1 MKIISPIVSVLFV
14 FIVFIPLAFGQ
25 VAQDMMDV
33 QSVENGQM
41 LTLVQFLEHLEQTH
55 PLFEREQ
62 LNAKIAKQQQKS
74 LTGAED
80 WTVSSGVNVSHMSYS
95 PAAMGLESSSG
106 LSLGCNVS
114 RHLWSTGGNLSAGI
128 NLAASALDYSSGDI
142 YASIPG
148 ANYDNSISLSY
159 TQPLL
164 KNWKGVLSRLEYDL
178 KAVEINL
185 EEVQA
190 LENQEDF
197 LSSSALSFLDWVFYI
212 TKMQIVQERFQL
224 SMESLDEIQQKRARN
239 LVDEVDV
246 IRSKNSVSL
255 SQQDRVNVQLNLS
268 SLVEQLA
275 ILAQDTELA
284 DKSPQYNLYEIHKL
298 PELKE
303 VVEDFQQNS
312 RLLGQLKLSLKQ
324 LEIARKGNEE
334 SIKPDL
340 SLTARVGTK
349 QSDDSFGNA
358 LIMDKPEAILGL
370 TYTFPL
376 KNTQAQADLMAIDL
390 QIDQLNAQTRELEIT
405 QISMLSNI
413 CIQLEQMEEILKL
426 NRLQID
432 LARQKT
438 AEEQTT
444 YNRGRGDLTYVIQS
458 QDEEG
463 GAKLTYALNALT
475 YQKLYIQY
483 LALTD
488 QLLLSE

>member
-1 MKIISPIVSVLFV
+1 ML
-14 FIVFIPLAFGQ
+14 
-25 VAQDMMDV
+25 DV

-41 LTLVQFLEHLEQTH
+41 LTLVLFLRHLEQTH

-62 LNAKIAKQQQKS
+62 LNAKIAREQQKS

-80 WTVSSGVNVSHMSYS
+80 WAVSSGVNVSHMSYS
-95 PAAMGLESSSG
+95 PATMGLERSNG
-106 LSLGCNVS
+106 LSLSCDVS

-128 NLAASALDYSSGDI
+128 NLAASALDYSSENS
-142 YASIPG
+142 YASTPD
-148 ANYDNSISLSY
+148 ANYDNNISLSY

-212 TKMQIVQERFQL
+212 AKMQIVQERLQL

-255 SQQDRVNVQLNLS
+255 SQQDRVNVRLNLS

-275 ILAQDTELA
+275 ILTQDTELA

-298 PELKE
+298 PEP
-303 VVEDFQQNS
+303 Q
-312 RLLGQLKLSLKQ
+312 
-324 LEIARKGNEE
+324 
-334 SIKPDL
+334 
-340 SLTARVGTK
+340 VGTK
-349 QSDDSFGNA
+349 QSDDSFPDA
-358 LIMDKPEAILGL
+358 LIMDKPEATLSL
-370 TYTFPL
+370 TYAFPL
-376 KNTQAQADLMAIDL
+376 KNTQAQADLMAKDL

-426 NRLQID
+426 NRQQID

-438 AEEQTT
+438 VEEQTT

-463 GAKLTYALNALT
+463 GAKLTYALNALR